1 MNTQKDRLFAFINLH
16 GYSVREF
23 ERALGV
29 SNGTIRHLNDNLSA
43 NIKEK
48 ISAKFPQVNMDW
60 LLFGTG
66 DMLKVDQ
73 SATQN
78 NAPVYQNNGKGGNNV
93 TQGAPM
99 STIDKLIEEMRAQRE
114 SAEKQIDRLL
124 TIIENMNTP
133 K

>member
-1 MNTQKDRLFAFINLH
+1 
-16 GYSVREF
+16 
-23 ERALGV
+23 
-29 SNGTIRHLNDNLSA
+29 
-43 NIKEK
+43 
-48 ISAKFPQVNMDW
+48 MDW

-114 SAEKQIDRLL
+114 SAEKQIYRLL